1 MFHHALGATDGVVAF
16 ADQLRDGG
24 HRVTGADLFGARR
37 STRSR
42 RASRMR
48 GKLGWDEMSAPS
60 RSSTAWGSARTHEIG
75 PREGS
80 PGCPSVRECLLS
92 PSLFGGLTRQVGA
105 EFGVASGWGEL
116 RGRVTERRRT
126 DSLARVR
133 PEFGHREEFDNDCR
147 TGSKGRSSR
156 VQGRGQRSRA
166 RTAWWARELERRE
179 LLAWVGENLTEVR
192 RTAAGQ
198 RPVYWILGIGLVV
211 GLAAHIGGYALR
223 TSTTGEPLGLIAD
236 LLYALGFA
244 LWTGVVVVVF
254 VQIIPEAKR
263 RQYKEVLDA
272 YEAALREEAGARSDD
287 ASPD

>member
-1 MFHHALGATDGVVAF
+1 MTEVIMFHHALGATDGVVAF

-126 DSLARVR
+126 DSLAWIALSL
-133 PEFGHREEFDNDCR
+133 
-147 TGSKGRSSR
+147 TIGRSTMTGGPGAKDAPHTLNDEERAPEKDVLLVSGSGN
-156 VQGRGQRSRA
+156 VAKYWRG
-166 RTAWWARELERRE
+166 
-179 LLAWVGENLTEVR
+179 
-192 RTAAGQ
+192 
-198 RPVYWILGIGLVV
+198 
-211 GLAAHIGGYALR
+211 
-223 TSTTGEPLGLIAD
+223 
-236 LLYALGFA
+236 
-244 LWTGVVVVVF
+244 
-254 VQIIPEAKR
+254 
-263 RQYKEVLDA
+263 
-272 YEAALREEAGARSDD
+272 
-287 ASPD
+287 